1 MNTLFFKYALEIERT
16 RSITKA
22 AENLFMAQP
31 NLSKAI
37 KELELES
44 GFTIFER
51 NSKGVIPTEKG
62 FKFLAYAKIILEEM
76 NHIRHLADEENPER
90 QSFSISIPRA
100 SYIAEGFT
108 RIAGE
113 LDSSK
118 EINISI
124 QETGSVQTINNV
136 AENRFNLGIAR
147 YQTVYEN
154 YYLDFLAEKNLKHE
168 QVWEFE
174 YLALMSKQNPL
185 AEISE
190 VRLGDLE
197 PYIEITHG
205 DTVVPYINAAELH
218 DPLPGAAPKKK
229 IYLYER
235 HNQFDLLSGFPKTY
249 MWVSPI
255 PDRLIKRHELA
266 QRKCDF
272 MNNKYRDIL
281 IYRKNYKFTEL
292 DRKFFN
298 RVLEVRNEVALKQYR

>member
-1 MNTLFFKYALEIERT
+1 MNTLFFKYAVEIERT

-37 KELELES
+37 KELETEA
-44 GFTIFER
+44 GFMIFER

-62 FKFLAYAKIILEEM
+62 FEFLAHAKIILEEM
-76 NHIRHLADEENPER
+76 SHIKHLTDKENPDR

-108 RIAGE
+108 RTALE
-113 LDSSK
+113 LDTNK
-118 EINISI
+118 EINTSI

-136 AENRFNLGIAR
+136 AENLFNLGIVR

-154 YYLDFLAEKNLKHE
+154 YYLDFLAEKKLDHE

-174 YLALMSKQNPL
+174 YLALMSEKSPL
-185 AEISE
+185 AETDK
-190 VRLGDLE
+190 VRLDDLD
-197 PYIEITHG
+197 PYIEIIHG
-205 DTVVPYINAAELH
+205 DTVVPYMNAAELRH
-218 DPLPGAAPKKK
+218 PSPEAAPKKR

-235 HNQFDLLSGFPKTY
+235 YNQFDLLSGLPKTY

-255 PDRLIKRHELA
+255 PDRLIKRHELI

-272 MNNKYRDIL
+272 INNKYRDVL

-298 RVLEVRNEVALKQYR
+298 RVLEARNEVALKQYR

>member
-1 MNTLFFKYALEIERT
+1 MNTLFFKYAVEIERS

-37 KELELES
+37 KELELEV
-44 GFTIFER
+44 GFTIFKR
-51 NSKGVIPTEKG
+51 NSKGVVPTEKG
-62 FKFLAYAKIILEEM
+62 FEFLTYAKKILEEM
-76 NHIRHLADEENPER
+76 AHIKRLTDEENPER

-108 RIAGE
+108 RLTRE
-113 LDSSK
+113 LDVDK

-124 QETGSVQTINNV
+124 QETGSVQAINNV

-147 YQTVYEN
+147 YRTMYEN
-154 YYLDFLAEKNLKHE
+154 YYLDFLTEKNLKYE

-174 YLALMSKQNPL
+174 YLALMSRKNPL
-185 AEISE
+185 AETSE
-190 VRLGDLE
+190 VRFCDLK
-197 PYIEITHG
+197 PYVEIIHG
-205 DTVVPYINAAELH
+205 DTVVPYINAAELRY
-218 DPLPGAAPKKK
+218 PSPEAVPKKR

-235 HNQFDLLSGFPKTY
+235 YNQFDLLSGFPKTY

-255 PDRLIKRHELA
+255 PDRLLKRHELV

-272 MNNKYRDIL
+272 LNNKYRDML

-292 DRKFFN
+292 DKKFFDL
-298 RVLEVRNEVALKQYR
+298 VLEARNEVALKQYR

>member
-1 MNTLFFKYALEIERT
+1 MNTLFFKYAIEIERT

-37 KELELES
+37 KELELEI
-44 GFTIFER
+44 GFTVFER
-51 NSKGVIPTEKG
+51 SSKGVVPTEKG
-62 FKFLAYAKIILEEM
+62 FEFLVYAKKILEEM
-76 NHIRHLADEENPER
+76 THIKRLTDEENPER

-108 RIAGE
+108 RLAGE
-113 LDSSK
+113 LDVDK

-147 YQTVYEN
+147 YQMVYEN
-154 YYLDFLAEKNLKHE
+154 YYLDFLTEKKLKYE

-174 YLALMSKQNPL
+174 YLALMSRKNPL
-185 AEISE
+185 AANGE
-190 VRLGDLE
+190 VRFCDLK
-197 PYIEITHG
+197 PYVEIIHG
-205 DTVVPYINAAELH
+205 DTVVPYINAAELRY
-218 DPLPGAAPKKK
+218 PSPEAVPKKR

-235 HNQFDLLSGFPKTY
+235 YNQFDLLSGFPKTY

-255 PDRLIKRHELA
+255 PDRLLKRHELV

-272 MNNKYRDIL
+272 MNNKYRDML

-292 DRKFFN
+292 DKKFFD
-298 RVLEVRNEVALKQYR
+298 RVLEARNEVALNQYR